1 MYDTGR
7 LTANGKRLL
16 SPKYHPYYLDTP
28 PIPVPCGK
36 CVACL
41 ESRRREWIK
50 RLALESTL
58 HDSSSFITLTYD
70 DKHLP
75 SDGFA
80 SKSDVQRFLKR
91 FRHAGRDYDF
101 FMPPFKYFIVCEY
114 GSKHGRPHYHGLI
127 FGIDFYSPEWH
138 PRLVSVDKYPR
149 ITSDVL
155 ASIWQNGFVLFDRL
169 TMSNIQYVSKYVTK
183 TGDNWSLKSIGLAD
197 ALFTQRARAN
207 SLNNVCARSGKVLSS
222 QGESYYKTGRIS
234 IPTSHGFA
242 QVRIP
247 RFVDRLVE
255 RGNPQLYE
263 FVKQS
268 RRDYVRNMVM
278 PDISQERDHIIIT
291 NLRENQKRTLD
302 NET

>member
-16 SPKYHPYYLDTP
+16 SPKYHPYYLDSA

-36 CVACL
+36 CAACL

-50 RLALESTL
+50 RLSLESTL

-75 SDGFA
+75 PDGRA
-80 SKSDVQRFLKR
+80 SKSDVQKFLKR
-91 FRHAGRDYDF
+91 FRHASRDYGF
-101 FMPPFKYFIVCEY
+101 IMPPFKYFIVCEY

-127 FGIDFYSPEWH
+127 FGVDFYSPEWR
-138 PRLVSVDKYPR
+138 PRLVSVDRYPR

-155 ASIWQNGFVLFDRL
+155 AEIWKNGYVLFDCL

-183 TGDNWSLKSIGLAD
+183 TGDNWSLKSIGLSS

-207 SLNNVCARSGKVLSS
+207 PNNACARSKVLSS
-222 QGESYYKTGRIS
+222 QGLAFYKTGRIS
-234 IPTSHGFA
+234 IPSSHGFVS
-242 QVRIP
+242 VRVP
-247 RFVDRLVE
+247 RFVDRIVE
-255 RGNPQLYE
+255 SCNPELFE
-263 FVKQS
+263 TIKQS
-268 RRDYVRNMVM
+268 RREYVKNIVP
-278 PDISQERDHIIIT
+278 PDISQERDYIILT
-291 NLRENQKRTLD
+291 NMRENSKRKLD
-302 NET
+302 NDT